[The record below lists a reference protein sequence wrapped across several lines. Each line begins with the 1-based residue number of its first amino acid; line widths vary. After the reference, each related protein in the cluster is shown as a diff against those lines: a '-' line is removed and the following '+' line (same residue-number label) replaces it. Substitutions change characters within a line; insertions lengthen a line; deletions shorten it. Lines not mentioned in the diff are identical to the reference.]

1 MRKQFTTSLDSEIIT
16 ALKIQAIK
24 ENCDPCQIIEKLL
37 REYLAKQVE

>member
-1 MRKQFTTSLDSEIIT
+1 MRKQFTTSLDSDN
-16 ALKIQAIK
+16 AGVKFGIK